1 MLTHVTGLSLGE
13 LPSWPEGSKGSAA
26 QPWKQA
32 WFLGATPTMDVTMS
46 RVDCTRTQ
54 GSTYEVAEDTREA
67 PLPRTATEKGKLDKV

>member
-1 MLTHVTGLSLGE
+1 MLTRVTGLSLGE

-32 WFLGATPTMDVTMS
+32 WLLGATPTMDVMMS

-54 GSTYEVAEDTREA
+54 GSTHEVAEDTTEA
-67 PLPRTATEKGKLDKV
+67 PLPHMATEQGKLDKV